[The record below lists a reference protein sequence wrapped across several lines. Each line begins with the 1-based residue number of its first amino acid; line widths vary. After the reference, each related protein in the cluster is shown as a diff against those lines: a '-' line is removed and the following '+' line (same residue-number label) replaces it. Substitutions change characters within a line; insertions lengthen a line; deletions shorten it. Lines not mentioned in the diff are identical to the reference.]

1 MLPWSDGWSWL
12 PVDSEW
18 QMVHPV
24 TCKIF
29 YICVPFSSVLWQR
42 SRCFWHVGSE
52 SSSNH
57 KGLLQQHD
65 VILDVFTPKTRP
77 SPAQVLCIMC
87 FFFFFLGGT
96 WPVHS
101 GIRRHIKIKHHP
113 QMPSVLPK
121 HSLFTEAWQLRASA
135 PLFRWVW
142 QKKHCSLIFKMHVKF
157 QQK

>member
-77 SPAQVLCIMC
+77 SPAQVLCIM
-87 FFFFFLGGT
+87 FFFFFFFFFRAVLDDVILVFVDPLKLNTPHRCPVSSPKTACLLRHGNCVLQLLCSGG
-96 WPVHS
+96 S
-101 GIRRHIKIKHHP
+101 GKR
-113 QMPSVLPK
+113 STV
-121 HSLFTEAWQLRASA
+121 
-135 PLFRWVW
+135 V
-142 QKKHCSLIFKMHVKF
+142 
-157 QQK
+157 